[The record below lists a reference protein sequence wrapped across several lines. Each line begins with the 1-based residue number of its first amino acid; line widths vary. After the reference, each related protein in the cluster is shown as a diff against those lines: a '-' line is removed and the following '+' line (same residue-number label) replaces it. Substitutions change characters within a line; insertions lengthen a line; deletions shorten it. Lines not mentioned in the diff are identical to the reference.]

1 MDENIITWNTTNWV
15 TISIMGGLTFIAL
28 GFLQSWWVRRQAAS

>member
-15 TISIMGGLTFIAL
+15 TISIMAGLTFIGL
-28 GFLQSWWVRRQAAS
+28 GFLQSWWVRRQQAS